1 MQTKFK
7 IGDLVKHIVYNEC
20 DNYCRTV
27 IGYITEITIDK
38 DGIVCELDTE
48 RNIKY
53 DENLLEKVDDK

>member
-7 IGDLVKHIVYNEC
+7 IGDLVRHIVYDEC
-20 DNYCRTV
+20 DNYRRTI
-27 IGYITEITIDK
+27 IGYIIEIIIDK

-53 DENLLEKVDDK
+53 DENLLEKVDE